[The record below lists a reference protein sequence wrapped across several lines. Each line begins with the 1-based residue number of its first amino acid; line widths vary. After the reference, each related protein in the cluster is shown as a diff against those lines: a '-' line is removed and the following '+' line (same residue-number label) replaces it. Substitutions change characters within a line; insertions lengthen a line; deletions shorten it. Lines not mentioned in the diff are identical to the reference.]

1 MLEKARR
8 SAPTNPEVVRAVA
21 SYYRDTGQYQEAVH
35 ALEDLHSKDASTLA
49 ELGYSY
55 ALAGNAHA
63 AAESYSCGGKPGA
76 AGH

>member
-1 MLEKARR
+1 MLESARR

-21 SYYRDTGQYQEAVH
+21 SYYRDTGHTKRPIH
-35 ALEDLHSKDASTLA
+35 ALEDLHAKDAGTLA

-55 ALAGNAHA
+55 ALAGNAQA
-63 AAESYSCGGKPGA
+63 RLRRLWRGGKPRA